1 MLPPEGSITLI
12 VAILIG
18 LVTGAISTQCKTLF
32 GLLGVYLVA
41 FFLALILGGA
51 VEAHAAGKHV
61 FYDFGDN
68 LLHHLAVAILGVTL
82 IHLAILGTAQLIRNT
97 AAQSTASSGQPH
109 AYIPHALGL
118 LNLFAPVG
126 GCVAQLIYWRVKR
139 ADQAA
144 SDEAKEAL
152 QFQAMFV
159 AVLFLA
165 DVLGGAIGGIIGG
178 LISMAMGL
186 ALLAWLIQTIV
197 AIIKA
202 KRNGSYSYPLSVR
215 LLRRSQLVTPVA

>member
-12 VAILIG
+12 CAILLG
-18 LVTGAISTQCKTLF
+18 LATGAISTRCKTLF

-41 FFLALILGGA
+41 FFLALILGAA
-51 VEAHAAGKHV
+51 VEAHAAGKHH

-82 IHLAILGTAQLIRNT
+82 VNLAILGTAHLVRNT
-97 AAQSTASSGQPH
+97 GTQNTASLGQTH

-126 GCVAQLIYWRVKR
+126 CVAQLIYWGVKR
-139 ADQAA
+139 DDHAA

-152 QFQAMFV
+152 QFQAALMVIVVFGQII
-159 AVLFLA
+159 AA
-165 DVLGGAIGGIIGG
+165 QIGGGTGLFIG
-178 LISMAMGL
+178 MAL
-186 ALLAWLIQTIV
+186 TLVLLAGLIQTIV

-215 LLRRSQLVTPVA
+215 LLRRPQLVTPAV

>member
-12 VAILIG
+12 FAILIG
-18 LVTGAISTQCKTLF
+18 LVTGAISTRCKTLF

-41 FFLALILGGA
+41 FFLALILGAA
-51 VEAHAAGKHV
+51 VEAHAAGKH
-61 FYDFGDN
+61 FYYDFGDN

-82 IHLAILGTAQLIRNT
+82 VHLAILGTAHLIRNT
-97 AAQSTASSGQPH
+97 AAQGAVASGQSRM
-109 AYIPHALGL
+109 YIPHALGL
-118 LNLFAPVG
+118 LNLFAPV

-159 AVLFLA
+159 AVLFLV
-165 DVLGGAIGGIIGG
+165 DVLVRAIGGIIGG
-178 LISMAMGL
+178 IIGMSMAL
-186 ALLAWLIQTIV
+186 VLLAWLTQTIV

>member
-18 LVTGAISTQCKTLF
+18 LVTGGISTQCKTLF

-41 FFLALILGGA
+41 FFLALLLGAA
-51 VEAHAAGKHV
+51 VEAHAVGKY
-61 FYDFGDN
+61 FYYDFGDN
-68 LLHHLAVAILGVTL
+68 LLHHLALAILGATL
-82 IHLAILGTAQLIRNT
+82 VHLAILGTAYLIRNT
-97 AAQSTASSGQPH
+97 AAQSTASSGQAR

-118 LNLFAPVG
+118 LNLFSPV

-159 AVLFLA
+159 AVYILLG
-165 DVLGGAIGGIIGG
+165 VLGGAIGGNIEVI
-178 LISMAMGL
+178 ISMALTLGFM
-186 ALLAWLIQTIV
+186 AWLIQTIV